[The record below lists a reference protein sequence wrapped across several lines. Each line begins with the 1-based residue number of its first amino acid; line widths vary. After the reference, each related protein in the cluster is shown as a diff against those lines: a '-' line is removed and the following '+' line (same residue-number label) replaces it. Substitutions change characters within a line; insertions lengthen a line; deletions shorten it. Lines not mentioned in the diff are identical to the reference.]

1 MNGVSAA
8 AQSSQAMAD
17 LLKMMS
23 SEQIET
29 AEKLV
34 KFNAEMKMGAEP
46 GKGQSIDLIA

>member
-1 MNGVSAA
+1 MDGVSAA

-23 SEQIET
+23 SEQIQS

-34 KFNAEMKMGAEP
+34 KFNAEMNLGVEP
-46 GKGQSIDLIA
+46 GKGHSLDIVA